1 MQLFEL
7 VSPRLFRPLA
17 GPNRAFYAELL
28 LLLWEECRHTADYS
42 ISRAEA
48 VWRAEDYFAALAKP
62 LALDADGAGD
72 EDEQPTRDPHTLA
85 VGFLLRL
92 RRTGWLEEQPGSY
105 EGEASLAFVPE
116 VTPLLEALE
125 EILNPRVV
133 TYTGKLYKAWQ
144 LLGSIGQEKS
154 PYENVLREVDA
165 DLDALNRSLRALNA
179 SIGHYIDRL
188 TRNRTPQ
195 EVLELF
201 DQYEEKVV
209 AAAYHR
215 FKTSDNLFN
224 YRAYLEEEL
233 DDCEENYLPQ
243 LAFDYAR
250 VERCAPN
257 EATPAV
263 RALIQ
268 KQRDALEEMSLLMR
282 EIDASHIRYRKRAV
296 QRAQFLLLSDRSSQ
310 GSVTA
315 LLRRYAED
323 IRTPEQL
330 FEPDDGP
337 VAKRLHLYPAAV
349 FGEKFL
355 YPPAAQRTA
364 EPLAP
369 VRTEVFDPEQL
380 KKEQQLL
387 LDYARLA
394 VTEENVALLA
404 RQALAARPQVNAALL
419 ADEYPN
425 DCARIIGLHTYSQSP
440 HRDYDIQLTAG
451 RKNMAT
457 INMLEETANYLL
469 NHCFVLG
476 GVEDQRAKYLYVQDH
491 LDEVRAVFA
500 PLGYS
505 VLLYPAPLQAAALV
519 NGHEGSQ
526 ARLLKYESILLLVLR
541 LLYLQKRES
550 LAANADEVLVTV
562 EEVQTELQK
571 MNLPRR
577 LDQKTLE
584 NLMRTLRRYNLARP
598 VGRLSG
604 LDSRIEVFP
613 TVLLA
618 LPDADLADAAAESG
632 RTRTELGLY
641 ERPEEAGEGE
651 E

>member
-72 EDEQPTRDPHTLA
+72 EEEQPTRDPHTLA

-125 EILNPRVV
+125 EILNPCVV

-404 RQALAARPQVNAALL
+404 RQALAARPQVNASAL
-419 ADEYPN
+419 AEEYPN
-425 DCARIIGLHTYSQSP
+425 DFARIIGLHTYSQSP
-440 HRDYDIQLTAG
+440 HRDYDIQLTG
-451 RKNMAT
+451 NWVERGGFRF
-457 INMLEETANYLL
+457 ED
-469 NHCFVLG
+469 FVLTRRR
-476 GVEDQRAKYLYVQDH
+476 E
-491 LDEVRAVFA
+491 EE
-500 PLGYS
+500 
-505 VLLYPAPLQAAALV
+505 
-519 NGHEGSQ
+519 NGNH
-526 ARLLKYESILLLVLR
+526 
-541 LLYLQKRES
+541 
-550 LAANADEVLVTV
+550 
-562 EEVQTELQK
+562 
-571 MNLPRR
+571 
-577 LDQKTLE
+577 
-584 NLMRTLRRYNLARP
+584 
-598 VGRLSG
+598 
-604 LDSRIEVFP
+604 
-613 TVLLA
+613 
-618 LPDADLADAAAESG
+618 
-632 RTRTELGLY
+632 
-641 ERPEEAGEGE
+641 
-651 E
+651 

>member
-48 VWRAEDYFAALAKP
+48 VSRAEDYFAALAKP
-62 LALDADGAGD
+62 LALDADDAGD
-72 EDEQPTRDPHTLA
+72 EAEQPTRDPHLLA
-85 VGFLLRL
+85 LGFLLRL

-105 EGEASLAFVPE
+105 EEEPALAFQPE

-144 LLGSIGQEKS
+144 LLRGIGEEKS
-154 PYENVLREVDA
+154 PYENVLREVA
-165 DLDALNRSLRALNA
+165 SDLDALNKSLRALNA

-224 YRAYLEEEL
+224 YRAYLEEGL
-233 DDCEENYLPQ
+233 DACEETYLPQ
-243 LAFDYAR
+243 LALDYAR
-250 VERCAPN
+250 VERCAPG
-257 EATPAV
+257 EAAPRV

-268 KQRDALEEMSLLMR
+268 QQRDALEEMSNLIR

-425 DCARIIGLHTYSQSP
+425 DFARIIGLHTYSQSP
-440 HRDYDIQLTAG
+440 HRDYDIQLTG
-451 RKNMAT
+451 NWVERGGFRF
-457 INMLEETANYLL
+457 ED
-469 NHCFVLG
+469 FVLTRRR
-476 GVEDQRAKYLYVQDH
+476 E
-491 LDEVRAVFA
+491 EE
-500 PLGYS
+500 
-505 VLLYPAPLQAAALV
+505 
-519 NGHEGSQ
+519 NGNH
-526 ARLLKYESILLLVLR
+526 
-541 LLYLQKRES
+541 
-550 LAANADEVLVTV
+550 
-562 EEVQTELQK
+562 
-571 MNLPRR
+571 
-577 LDQKTLE
+577 
-584 NLMRTLRRYNLARP
+584 
-598 VGRLSG
+598 
-604 LDSRIEVFP
+604 
-613 TVLLA
+613 
-618 LPDADLADAAAESG
+618 
-632 RTRTELGLY
+632 
-641 ERPEEAGEGE
+641 
-651 E
+651 